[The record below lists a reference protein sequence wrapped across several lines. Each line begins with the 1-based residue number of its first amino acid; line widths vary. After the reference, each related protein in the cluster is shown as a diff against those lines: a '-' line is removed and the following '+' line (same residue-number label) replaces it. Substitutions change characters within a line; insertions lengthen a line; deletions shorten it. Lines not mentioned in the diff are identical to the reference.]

1 MFDEFG
7 NRMKLYE
14 NKARIYLEPKT
25 PVIIRIDG
33 KAFHTFTRG
42 FQKPFDEIF
51 MEAMRETMKYLC
63 ENIQGCVFGYTQS
76 DEITLVLIDYQNEN
90 SASWFNYNIQK
101 CSSVAASMATMKFNT
116 EFKSLA
122 IMEPFRDQSERG
134 IKINDAR
141 LKAIKKGAMFDARA
155 FNMPK
160 NEVANCILWRQTD
173 AARNSTLMVGLHMFS
188 QKQILG
194 KSCSEIREMLITE
207 RGVDWSKLPS
217 YKRHG
222 CCCTKKQ
229 VDVGGAIRNKW
240 EIDLEMPMLYRL
252 DRKLVND
259 LIGYTEEMEESK

>member
-7 NRMKLYE
+7 NRMKGYE

-116 EFKSLA
+116 VFESLA
-122 IMEPFRDQSERG
+122 MMEHSRVQPYTDT
-134 IKINDAR
+134 KIDVAR
-141 LKAIKKGAMFDARA
+141 LKAIKKGAMFDART
-155 FNMPK
+155 FNIPK
-160 NEVANCILWRQTD
+160 DEVANCILWRQAD

-194 KSCSEIREMLITE
+194 KSCSEIRKMLITE

-217 YKRHG
+217 YKRYG

-229 VDVGGAIRNKW
+229 VDVSGTIRNKW
-240 EIDLEMPMLYRL
+240 EIDLEMPMLYRS

>member
-7 NRMKLYE
+7 NRMKGYE

-90 SASWFNYNIQK
+90 SVSWFNYNIQK

-160 NEVANCILWRQTD
+160 NEVANCILWRQAD

-188 QKQILG
+188 QKEILG
-194 KSCSEIREMLITE
+194 KSCSEIREMLIAE
-207 RGVDWSKLPS
+207 KGIDWSKLPA

-229 VDVGGAIRNKW
+229 VDVSGAIRNKW
-240 EIDLEMPMLYRL
+240 EIDLEMPMLYRS
-252 DRKLVND
+252 DRKLIND
-259 LIGYTEEMEESK
+259 LIGYTEETEESK